1 MKPIYS
7 VAELVPHS
15 GKMSLLTSIVDY
27 GEDWLQAEVLISPD
41 SMFVDDYG
49 VPAWI
54 GLEYMAQTIA
64 AYAGLQ
70 ERLNGGI
77 PKIGFLLGS
86 RKYLCNADHFSMGQT
101 LLLKV
106 RPEMQVENGLDVF
119 NCELKGQGVAA
130 SANVNVFQPDDAEEF
145 LKGATS

>member
-1 MKPIYS
+1 VNPVYS
-7 VAELVPHS
+7 VDDLVPHS

-27 GEDWLQAEVLISPD
+27 GEDWLQAEVVISPD
-41 SMFVDDYG
+41 SMFADDHG

-54 GLEYMAQTIA
+54 GLEYMAQAVA

-70 ERLNGGI
+70 ERLNGGV

-86 RKYLCNADHFSMGQT
+86 RKYLCNTDHFSMGQI

-106 RPEMQVENGLDVF
+106 YPEMRVDNGLNVF
-119 NCELKGQGVAA
+119 NCELTGQGVTA
-130 SANVNVFQPDDAEEF
+130 SAAVNVFQPDDAEKF
-145 LKGATS
+145 LMGMTS

>member
-7 VAELVPHS
+7 VDELVPHS

-41 SMFVDDYG
+41 SMFADDHG

-54 GLEYMAQTIA
+54 GLEYMAQTVA

-86 RKYLCNADHFSMGQT
+86 RKYICNADHFSTGQT

-106 RPEMQVENGLDVF
+106 RPEMQIENGLDVF

-130 SANVNVFQPDDAEEF
+130 SANVNVFQPGDAEKF